1 MISNTK
7 KNIYVGTSS
16 FKGHLGLT
24 AKGKKYSLRKNETV
38 ELELTPEDFKKL
50 NYPTKFLTFVI
61 KTENAVKVEEAEIS
75 EAEIKVLE
83 AKVAATVEEEVKVE
97 EAKEE
102 VVEIKETIE
111 ETKEPEVK
119 ETKKPARKSRKKAVK
134 IETEENE

>member
-61 KTENAVKVEEAEIS
+61 KNEDTEVKTEVKT
-75 EAEIKVLE
+75 EIKTEEV
-83 AKVAATVEEEVKVE
+83 KIVEEVKVE

-119 ETKKPARKSRKKAVK
+119 ETKKPVRKSRKKAVK

>member
-61 KTENAVKVEEAEIS
+61 KTEDTEVKTEVKTEEVKI
-75 EAEIKVLE
+75 V
-83 AKVAATVEEEVKVE
+83 EEVKVE
-97 EAKEE
+97 ETKEE